1 MKGGFTMIQL
11 VLLFALL
18 VGCVAEKPAVAPLR
32 VDSVPPVTVDPI
44 ALRNACVYLKD
55 FDHYYC
61 VDQDGKLVEPE
72 TRMYR
77 EKK

>member
-1 MKGGFTMIQL
+1 MKGGFTMIQI

-18 VGCVAEKPAVAPLR
+18 AGCVAEKPVAVPAPQ
-32 VDSVPPVTVDPI
+32 PPVTVDPI

-77 EKK
+77 EKR

>member
-1 MKGGFTMIQL
+1 MS
-11 VLLFALL
+11 LLLAGLL
-18 VGCVAEKPAVAPLR
+18 LAGCVAEKPAVAPLK

-44 ALRNACVYLKD
+44 ALRNACIYLKD

-77 EKK
+77 EKR